1 MVLDMLEQPGA
12 ALVCET
18 QVAASTTQV
27 LGRNLEGMVTRSQD
41 FKTQWKDEF
50 VSVEHLLLA
59 LAEDQ
64 RFGQNLLKSAGMTSK
79 NLEKVIKEVRGSNRV
94 TDQVC

>member
-1 MVLDMLEQPGA
+1 
-12 ALVCET
+12 
-18 QVAASTTQV
+18 
-27 LGRNLEGMVTRSQD
+27 MVTRSQE
-41 FKTQWKDEF
+41 FKSDWKDEF

-64 RFGQNLLKSAGMTSK
+64 RFGQNLLKSANLDK
-79 NLEKVIKEVRGSNRV
+79 KALEKAIKDVRGSNRV